1 MPSSLGKAQEH
12 IAGLQQKG
20 KQRIQ
25 TAKNAIQLLD
35 QLILEMSRLDEEEAV
50 WIKVN
55 LGKEENNNLLEAL

>member
-1 MPSSLGKAQEH
+1 MPSSLEKAQEY
-12 IAGLQQKG
+12 IARLQQKS

-25 TAKNAIQLLD
+25 IAKNAIQLLD

-50 WIKVN
+50 WINVN